1 MGLEHNLNSWDQ
13 IFAAIQGGEFLQQLR
28 NQRNDMM
35 AALQEHFEEHRGGAK
50 GSITI
55 KLDFKLEKG
64 GRCRGSRFVQDGDAE
79 RAAGAGRVLGAAGR
93 RAVAGQPG
101 ADRHV
106 QFPRVIDSESPRT
119 PPADGEIRKA

>member
-64 GRCRGSRFVQDGDAE
+64 G
-79 RAAGAGRVLGAAGR
+79 
-93 RAVAGQPG
+93 AVAVRASCKTETPNAPPAQGVFWAQPG
-101 ADRHV
+101 GGLSLANPAQIDM
-106 QFPRVIDSESPRT
+106 FSSPRVIDSESPRT